1 MAEKILNLMKTI
13 NPQIQETQW
22 TLNKRNMKQT
32 TPQHNIIKLLKTSDK
47 NEVLQGLDPNDFMGL
62 VEI

>member
-47 NEVLQGLDPNDFMGL
+47 NEVLQGLDPNDFMGS